1 MDESKQQW
9 DQVGE
14 RFTAL
19 GKKLS
24 SHAKAAKGAASEAMP
39 DQNAVVEALNGLG
52 KAIDQAVGVAG
63 DAVKDPEIRDGL
75 RNAFNAMGEALN
87 TTFAD
92 VGDKVGDK
100 IKSFSKKPDEPS

>member
-1 MDESKQQW
+1 MDDSKQQW

-19 GKKLS
+19 GKQLS
-24 SHAKAAKGAASEAMP
+24 AHAKAAKGAAGDAMP
-39 DQNAVVEALNGLG
+39 DQKAIVEALNGLG
-52 KAIDQAVGVAG
+52 KALDQAVGVAG
-63 DAVKDPEIRDGL
+63 GAVKDPAIRDGL
-75 RNAFNAMGEALN
+75 KNAFNAMGEALN

-100 IKSFSKKPDEPS
+100 IKSFTKKPDEPS

>member
-1 MDESKQQW
+1 MDDSRQQW

-14 RFTAL
+14 HFTAL
-19 GKKLS
+19 GHKLS
-24 SHAKAAKGAASEAMP
+24 AHAKAAKGAAGDAMP
-39 DQNAVVEALNGLG
+39 DQSAIVEALNGLG

-75 RNAFNAMGEALN
+75 RNALNAMGEALN
-87 TTFAD
+87 TTIAD

-100 IKSFSKKPDEPS
+100 IKAFTKKPDEPS